1 MTGQQYIPAKGDIVW
16 IDFDPSAGKEI
27 QKRRPGVV
35 VSKYDFN
42 RTTGFSVI
50 CPITSTLRK
59 NNILFTLPKENIITG
74 QVVIAQLK
82 SLDFSTRNIEFVE
95 KLSEVEMKKID
106 QVIEYI
112 F

>member
-1 MTGQQYIPAKGDIVW
+1 MAHQQYIPEKGDVVW

-27 QKRRPGVV
+27 QERRPGVV
-35 VSKYDFN
+35 VSTYHFN

-50 CPITSTLRK
+50 CPITSTLRESK
-59 NNILFTLPKENIITG
+59 ILFTLPKENIVTG

-82 SLDFSTRNIEFVE
+82 SLDFRTRKIEFVE